1 MPRFLPPRL
10 CESSATLQLCKRFPS
25 ESRLGELV
33 RLLELRVRSSSG
45 AVAGSRA
52 PVIYPRMSPPSAST
66 TTRLDGSGLAAAAG
80 AFLIWGLLP
89 LYLKQLQHVPVL
101 QVTAHRLVWGCLF
114 AIAWLAIRRELS
126 GVRTALSTPSVRWRL
141 FASAAL
147 VSVNWMTYIWGIAT
161 HRVVETSLGYFI
173 NPLLNVVLGVVVLSE
188 RLNPVQW
195 TAVAIAAGGVAYLT
209 WTAGHPPWIALTL
222 AFSFG
227 LYGLVRKVV
236 QVDALAGFASETLL
250 LLPIGIAYL
259 VWCQLA
265 GTAALGHQGV
275 TIDLLLALGGPLT
288 AIPLVLFAFGARR
301 IPYSTIG
308 LLQYIGPTIQLLLAV
323 LVFREPFSG
332 PRVVGFSLIWTAL
345 AIYAAD
351 GVWRSRRIG

>member
-1 MPRFLPPRL
+1 M
-10 CESSATLQLCKRFPS
+10 SSA
-25 ESRLGELV
+25 
-33 RLLELRVRSSSG
+33 
-45 AVAGSRA
+45 A
-52 PVIYPRMSPPSAST
+52 PLPSAT
-66 TTRLDGSGLAAAAG
+66 APIEPSGLIAAIS

-89 LYLKQLQHVPVL
+89 LYLKLLIDVPVL

-114 AIAWLAIRRELS
+114 ALLWLAVRGELS
-126 GVRTALSTPSVRWRL
+126 GVRQALATPGVRWRL

-147 VSVNWMTYIWGIAT
+147 ISANWMTYIWGIAT
-161 HRVVETSLGYFI
+161 HRVIETSLGYFI

-188 RLNPVQW
+188 RLNPIQW
-195 TAVAIAAGGVAYLT
+195 TAVGIAAAGVSYLT
-209 WTAGHPPWIALTL
+209 WSAGHPPWIALTL
-222 AFSFG
+222 AFTFG

-259 VWCQLA
+259 VWCEIA
-265 GTAALGHQGV
+265 GSGALGHTSLG
-275 TIDLLLALGGPLT
+275 IDLLLALAGPLT

-301 IPYSTIG
+301 IPYSTVG
-308 LLQYIGPTIQLLLAV
+308 LLQYIGPTIQLLLGV

-332 PRVVGFSLIWTAL
+332 PRVIGFSLIWTAL

-351 GVWRSRRIG
+351 GVWRARRTASI

>member
-1 MPRFLPPRL
+1 M
-10 CESSATLQLCKRFPS
+10 SSA
-25 ESRLGELV
+25 
-33 RLLELRVRSSSG
+33 
-45 AVAGSRA
+45 A
-52 PVIYPRMSPPSAST
+52 PLPSAT
-66 TTRLDGSGLAAAAG
+66 APIEPSGLIAAIS

-89 LYLKQLQHVPVL
+89 LYLKLLIDVPVL

-114 AIAWLAIRRELS
+114 ALLWLAVRGELS
-126 GVRTALSTPSVRWRL
+126 GVRQALATPGVRWRL
-141 FASAAL
+141 FASATLISA
-147 VSVNWMTYIWGIAT
+147 NWMTYIWGIAT

-188 RLNPVQW
+188 RLNPIQW
-195 TAVAIAAGGVAYLT
+195 TAVGIAAAGVSYLT
-209 WTAGHPPWIALTL
+209 WSAGHPPWIALTL
-222 AFSFG
+222 AFTFG

-259 VWCQLA
+259 VWCEIA
-265 GTAALGHQGV
+265 GSGALGHTSLG
-275 TIDLLLALGGPLT
+275 IDLLLALAGPLT

-301 IPYSTIG
+301 IPYSTVG
-308 LLQYIGPTIQLLLAV
+308 LLQYIGPTIQLLLGV

-332 PRVVGFSLIWTAL
+332 PRVIGFSLIWTAL

-351 GVWRSRRIG
+351 GVWRARRTASI